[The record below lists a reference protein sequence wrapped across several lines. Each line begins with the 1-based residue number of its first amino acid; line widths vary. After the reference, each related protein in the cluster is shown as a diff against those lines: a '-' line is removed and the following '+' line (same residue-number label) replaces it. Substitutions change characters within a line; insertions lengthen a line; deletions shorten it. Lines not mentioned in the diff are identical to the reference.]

1 MGRKHERTAA
11 VVQKAKVSD
20 LVPVPTID
28 CNHVM
33 DRRGCVY
40 VWKPKALPPYAK
52 HSIHYPKSANV
63 GDEDIP
69 IHNTH
74 GNNLNGAEPS
84 LILAAAYMEMKHNT
98 KADPVVIYHLEKAIG
113 RLMQLN
119 LLERVS

>member
-1 MGRKHERTAA
+1 MERKNEKAAA
-11 VVQKAKVSD
+11 VIPKGKVPE
-20 LVPVPTID
+20 LIPVPTID

-33 DRRGCVY
+33 DRRGCTY

-52 HSIHYPKSANV
+52 HSIQYPKSSNI

-69 IHNTH
+69 LHNTS
-74 GNNLNGAEPS
+74 GKSLNGAEPS

>member
-1 MGRKHERTAA
+1 MGRKHERTTA
-11 VVQKAKVSD
+11 VTQKCKPLEPVS
-20 LVPVPTID
+20 VPTID